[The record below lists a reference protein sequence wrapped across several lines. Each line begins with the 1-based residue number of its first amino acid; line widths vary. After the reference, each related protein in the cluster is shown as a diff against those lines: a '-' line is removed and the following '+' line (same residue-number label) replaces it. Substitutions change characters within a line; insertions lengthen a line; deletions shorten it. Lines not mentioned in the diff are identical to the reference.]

1 MGRQPPI
8 YNAEERD
15 FLRAASGFNAE
26 LMDFIRPHAKPGART
41 IDLDKKL
48 EEYTLDHGHTPA
60 CLGYAG
66 PPGAP
71 PYPNVSCISVNEVVC
86 HGIPNEYELK
96 DGDIVNIDLTTI
108 VSGWHGD
115 QSGTFIIGE
124 VSDETKRLVQ
134 TTFESLWVGIRAI
147 EPYGKVRDIG
157 AAIYKYATEREFEV
171 VRDYQGHGIG
181 RSFHQEPGVPHFWFR
196 GSKAGSQIVRPGM
209 CFTIEP
215 MLNLGTWKTVLDKF
229 DGWTVRTLDGKLTA
243 QFEHTILMT
252 DDGPEIMTLTKDG
265 PQEGHQF

>member
-1 MGRQPPI
+1 MTAPTIDAVNSVTRTPCGPTNAPANASAAMIQPSSGRSRSGTSGG
-8 YNAEERD
+8 ATTGC
-15 FLRAASGFNAE
+15 RAAAFRADS
-26 LMDFIRPHAKPGART
+26 H
-41 IDLDKKL
+41 
-48 EEYTLDHGHTPA
+48 
-60 CLGYAG
+60 
-66 PPGAP
+66 
-71 PYPNVSCISVNEVVC
+71 S
-86 HGIPNEYELK
+86 
-96 DGDIVNIDLTTI
+96 
-108 VSGWHGD
+108 
-115 QSGTFIIGE
+115 
-124 VSDETKRLVQ
+124 
-134 TTFESLWVGIRAI
+134 GIRAI
-147 EPYGKVRDIG
+147 APYGKIRDIG

-252 DDGPEIMTLTKDG
+252 DEGPEIMTLTKDG